1 MISNRK
7 KEDGGRLLLSA
18 FLFFLK
24 KQKGEKL
31 LSVLKPQYRYNCI
44 TEITA
49 EDLKSAGAKLVLLDA
64 DNTLS
69 LHGSQTPYPGV
80 LEWIEEIKKS
90 GINLVVVSNNSKDR
104 IKPFAEKLGL
114 PFVYKS
120 AKPLPKGFIK
130 ACKNFGVSPKES
142 AVIGD
147 QLFTDV
153 LGGNLIGAKVFLTE
167 PLGPETDFF
176 IKVKRRIEKYLR

>member
-1 MISNRK
+1 MAVRFLIFQK
-7 KEDGGRLLLSA
+7 KKGGT
-18 FLFFLK
+18 
-24 KQKGEKL
+24 EL
-31 LSVLKPQYRYNCI
+31 LSVLKPQYRFNCI
-44 TEITA
+44 LDITA

-69 LHGSQTPYPGV
+69 LHGSQQPISGIA
-80 LEWIEEIKKS
+80 EWIEEIKKN
-90 GINLVVVSNNSKDR
+90 GIELVIISNNSESR

-114 PFVYKS
+114 PFIYKG
-120 AKPLPKGFIK
+120 AKPLPKGFKK
-130 ACKNFGVSPKES
+130 ACKMFGVLPEES

-147 QLFTDV
+147 QIFTDV

-176 IKVKRRIEKYLR
+176 IKVKRRIEKYIR